1 MTDQGQGRKAPP
13 QVRGR
18 LRLEWRGRAAH
29 EDGTSLRLQDA
40 EAVVQ
45 HGEMNVEATGLEVPR
60 DAPRTFEAITG
71 PNRNGEVRDA
81 RRKFLVGHPLVEEI
95 TFSIGDGPVI
105 LLGAGKG
112 QDEWFAGQVRD
123 CVLDRDGCSHA
134 VDEFVRRK
142 ADAQVSGACLADREL
157 RLRTGR
163 FGCCAGQHEL

>member
-1 MTDQGQGRKAPP
+1 MTDQGQERKTPP
-13 QVRGR
+13 HLRGR

-29 EDGTSLRLQDA
+29 ENSGSLRLQNA

-45 HGEMNVEATGLEVPR
+45 HGEMDVEAIGLEVAR
-60 DAPRTFEAITG
+60 DVPRTFEAITG

-95 TFSIGDGPVI
+95 TFGIGDGPVI

-123 CVLDRDGCSHA
+123 CVLYRDGCSRA
-134 VDEFVRRK
+134 VDELVRRE
-142 ADAQVSGACLADREL
+142 ADAQVRDTC
-157 RLRTGR
+157 
-163 FGCCAGQHEL
+163 